1 MSKSQEENSE
11 ALEEDTLKIE
21 LFLNSQYSTQTEPGH
36 TETLGGCRQWQ
47 LTPISDLPRAQNL
60 CLTMSEAII
69 IIILILQMGK
79 LRHSL
84 TTSEME
90 SSAMHPSRV
99 TPQHV
104 WKPICSQSGV

>member
-1 MSKSQEENSE
+1 MFKSQENSE

-36 TETLGGCRQWQ
+36 TETFGGCHQWP
-47 LTPISDLPRAQNL
+47 LTPISDLSHAQNL
-60 CLTMSEAII
+60 CLTTSEAII
-69 IIILILQMGK
+69 AIILILQMGK

-84 TTSEME
+84 TTSVME
-90 SSAMHPSRV
+90 SSAMNPSSV
-99 TPQHV
+99 TPQHA